1 MGEVILHTP
10 HNAHCAT
17 PQILQKVRLQ
27 MPDKAESN
35 NKLSDILKRAKGG
48 FTHRRFKQH
57 SK

>member
-1 MGEVILHTP
+1 MAEVTLHTP
-10 HNAHCAT
+10 HNANCAT
-17 PQILQKVRLQ
+17 PQILQKVRAE
-27 MPDKAESN
+27 MPTGTAAS

>member
-1 MGEVILHTP
+1 MGEVTLHTP
-10 HNAHCAT
+10 HNASCAT
-17 PQILQKVRLQ
+17 PQILQKVRSE
-27 MPDKAESN
+27 MPTKPASS